1 MEEASVAGES
11 PDRSKQRESSEE
23 PTSGSAGP
31 VPEART
37 GASETRDPRL
47 AVARE
52 DTKRSSGSAGS
63 GSGGGVDTATRVLSV
78 RETEQEAETSGE
90 DDDAGASAADS
101 SGASEGDD
109 AVPAAGNDGR
119 LRDAVAAWVATADE
133 RAAANAR
140 LEDEQDPAEPARDGG
155 EDATAGAVTSGDG
168 ASRTDSDTGSGSDT
182 ASDTDAGSDS
192 DSVSGSASTSGTD
205 PASDAGSGADA
216 PADSDTPS
224 APGGNTDSASD
235 PASSS
240 ERDAAPEPDPVSASG
255 SGSGADAPSEAGPT
269 TDADRDTALAP
280 ASASGAA
287 SDSDPATASASA
299 SDRDAT
305 PVSGHCPDADA
316 PSGSNTPST
325 PGRDTDPASDT
336 DAAPGPVS
344 DHGPDADAP
353 SGSDT
358 PSTPGRDT
366 DPAPDT
372 DATPDPVSDHGPDA
386 DAPSGSDT
394 PSTPR
399 RDTDPTPGTDP
410 APELDH
416 GPDAD
421 VSPAPGSARG
431 GDAAP
436 GTATSS
442 ASDPASGGNEEPA
455 VDEGPATD
463 AGSADVSGSG
473 AGPAPERKAGSTP
486 APETKPGPKS
496 RPEPDPGSDVEPGSG
511 RDGDDGGRGTDG
523 DDRDG
528 DRGDSAPPVD
538 QPTAV
543 FKAPRLDKP
552 AVDQPTTMLKLGD
565 AASAA
570 RKAGQ
575 KGDAPAQSESD
586 AERTSKFVALRN
598 PDDPANRKPPRPPQA
613 PQAAQATEAP
623 KAPSPGPKPPQA
635 PRTGV
640 TAARPHVGPDRT
652 TQQPLPPK
660 PPLDLL
666 AELTNTPPPPE
677 TPLRTTVRR
686 VKIWTPLV
694 ALLVIVLGVVQ
705 AMRPLPAPTLDL
717 TAHDSFTFDGGKPQI
732 PWPESGQAALDV
744 QGIGSFGSSG
754 DQKPVPIASVA
765 KVMTAYVIL
774 RDHPLKSGAEGPKI
788 KIDQAAEEQSDAGDE
803 STVNVYAGDSISQR
817 EALKAVLIAS
827 ANNVARLLARWDAGS
842 EKAFVEKMNAAAKDL
857 GMTNT
862 TYTDPSG
869 LNNTTVST
877 AVDQVKLAKAAMK
890 SPAFREVAAMM
901 SYNDYKGVNHG
912 NWNHLV
918 GHNGVVGIKTGTT
931 TSALGN
937 LVFAAKKE
945 VGGETRTIVGA
956 VVRQP
961 DVGGGILDAAL
972 DASDELIRA
981 AQDTLQSSTI
991 LKKGSVVG
999 YVDDGLG
1006 GRTPVVATKDV
1017 KAVGWGGLTVK
1028 LTFDADEVPHAAKAG
1043 TKVGTLT
1050 VGDGGTSGAVKVP
1063 VALRDDL
1070 VEPGLSDKLTR
1081 LG

>member
-37 GASETRDPRL
+37 EASETRDPRL

-52 DTKRSSGSAGS
+52 DAKRSGGAGAGS
-63 GSGGGVDTATRVLSV
+63 RRGVDTATRVLSV
-78 RETEQEAETSGE
+78 RETEAESSGG
-90 DDDAGASAADS
+90 DDDTGAPGAADA
-101 SGASEGDD
+101 ASDTPEKPEE
-109 AVPAAGNDGR
+109 PATGTDGR

-140 LEDEQDPAEPARDGG
+140 LDGTRDAEEPARDG
-155 EDATAGAVTSGDG
+155 ERADTAPAKDSDDAENTTPDSGADSAPGTTADADSDVAPAPDPGDSSASDADQTSGSG
-168 ASRTDSDTGSGSDT
+168 ASGTDA
-182 ASDTDAGSDS
+182 ASASVPDTDADTDTNPGSRADTPADAGAAPDS
-192 DSVSGSASTSGTD
+192 DVAPAPGQGNGSGTGSA
-205 PASDAGSGADA
+205 
-216 PADSDTPS
+216 ADSDADETS
-224 APGGNTDSASD
+224 G
-235 PASSS
+235 PASG
-240 ERDAAPEPDPVSASG
+240 PGSASG
-255 SGSGADAPSEAGPT
+255 SGSGGVAGSSAAAGTGSGPEADADPDPKPK
-269 TDADRDTALAP
+269 P
-280 ASASGAA
+280 A
-287 SDSDPATASASA
+287 
-299 SDRDAT
+299 
-305 PVSGHCPDADA
+305 PDAD
-316 PSGSNTPST
+316 PEPGS
-325 PGRDTDPASDT
+325 
-336 DAAPGPVS
+336 DAKARG
-344 DHGPDADAP
+344 G

-358 PSTPGRDT
+358 ES
-366 DPAPDT
+366 APDSDAKPEPRT
-372 DATPDPVSDHGPDA
+372 DAKA
-386 DAPSGSDT
+386 
-394 PSTPR
+394 
-399 RDTDPTPGTDP
+399 
-410 APELDH
+410 
-416 GPDAD
+416 
-421 VSPAPGSARG
+421 
-431 GDAAP
+431 
-436 GTATSS
+436 
-442 ASDPASGGNEEPA
+442 ASGR
-455 VDEGPATD
+455 
-463 AGSADVSGSG
+463 AGDDQGG
-473 AGPAPERKAGSTP
+473 
-486 APETKPGPKS
+486 
-496 RPEPDPGSDVEPGSG
+496 
-511 RDGDDGGRGTDG
+511 DGDDGE
-523 DDRDG
+523 
-528 DRGDSAPPVD
+528 PPVD

-543 FKAPRLDKP
+543 FKAPRLGGP

-565 AASAA
+565 AAAA
-570 RKAGQ
+570 SKKAEKAQKAEESGKAEKAGPAGP
-575 KGDAPAQSESD
+575 GDD

-598 PDDPANRKPPRPPQA
+598 PDDPANRKPPRAPETPGTPQDAAPPAGA
-613 PQAAQATEAP
+613 PRASQP
-623 KAPSPGPKPPQA
+623 

-640 TAARPHVGPDRT
+640 TAARSHVGPDRT

-694 ALLVIVLGVVQ
+694 VLLLIVFGVVQ
-705 AMRPLPAPTLDL
+705 AMRPLPATTLDL
-717 TAHDSFTFDGGKPQI
+717 TAQDSFTFDGGKPEI
-732 PWPESGQAALDV
+732 PWPSSGQAALDV
-744 QGIGSFGSSG
+744 QGIGTFGSSG

-788 KIDQAAEEQSDAGDE
+788 KIDQAAEDQSQAGQE
-803 STVNVYAGDSISQR
+803 STVNVFEGDSISQR
-817 EALKAVLIAS
+817 EALESILIAS

-877 AVDQVKLAKAAMK
+877 AVDQVKLAKEAMK
-890 SPAFREVAAMM
+890 QPAFREVAAMM
-901 SYNDYKGVNHG
+901 SYDDYKGVNHS

-918 GHNGVVGIKTGTT
+918 GHNDVVGIKTGTT

-961 DVGGGILDAAL
+961 AGGADNTILGAAL
-972 DASDELIRA
+972 DSSDKLIRA
-981 AQDTLQSSTI
+981 AQDTLKSSTI
-991 LKKGSVVG
+991 LKKGTVVG

-1017 KAVGWGGLTVK
+1017 KAVGWAGLTVK
-1028 LTFDADEVPHAAKAG
+1028 LTFTADEVPHTAQAG

>member
-11 PDRSKQRESSEE
+11 PDSSKQRESSEE

-37 GASETRDPRL
+37 EASETRDPRL

-52 DTKRSSGSAGS
+52 DAKRSGGAGAGS
-63 GSGGGVDTATRVLSV
+63 RGGVDTATRVLSV
-78 RETEQEAETSGE
+78 RETEAESSGG
-90 DDDAGASAADS
+90 DDDAGAPGAADT
-101 SGASEGDD
+101 ASDTPEKPEE
-109 AVPAAGNDGR
+109 PATGTDGR

-140 LEDEQDPAEPARDGG
+140 LDGTRDAEGPARDGERADTAAQA
-155 EDATAGAVTSGDG
+155 EDTGADPRPGGSPGATDSDTDSGADAGAG
-168 ASRTDSDTGSGSDT
+168 AGADAAPAPGPGNGSDTGSGADSDSDADETSGSGPASGPDT
-182 ASDTDAGSDS
+182 ASDPDSRADTDSDTDTTADAGADS
-192 DSVSGSASTSGTD
+192 DAAPAPGTGD
-205 PASDAGSGADA
+205 SSDTGSGADS
-216 PADSDTPS
+216 DSDADETS
-224 APGGNTDSASD
+224 GSGSGRAPGTDAGTDSGSD
-235 PASSS
+235 T
-240 ERDAAPEPDPVSASG
+240 DADTASG
-255 SGSGADAPSEAGPT
+255 SGSGPEADSGSAPESDADSEPVADA
-269 TDADRDTALAP
+269 
-280 ASASGAA
+280 GA
-287 SDSDPATASASA
+287 
-299 SDRDAT
+299 
-305 PVSGHCPDADA
+305 
-316 PSGSNTPST
+316 
-325 PGRDTDPASDT
+325 
-336 DAAPGPVS
+336 
-344 DHGPDADAP
+344 
-353 SGSDT
+353 
-358 PSTPGRDT
+358 
-366 DPAPDT
+366 
-372 DATPDPVSDHGPDA
+372 
-386 DAPSGSDT
+386 
-394 PSTPR
+394 
-399 RDTDPTPGTDP
+399 
-410 APELDH
+410 
-416 GPDAD
+416 
-421 VSPAPGSARG
+421 
-431 GDAAP
+431 
-436 GTATSS
+436 
-442 ASDPASGGNEEPA
+442 
-455 VDEGPATD
+455 
-463 AGSADVSGSG
+463 
-473 AGPAPERKAGSTP
+473 
-486 APETKPGPKS
+486 
-496 RPEPDPGSDVEPGSG
+496 EPGSG
-511 RDGDDGGRGTDG
+511 DDADPAPKPKPASDADPEPGSDAKARGESGSDAESPRGAEAKPESGADAKAPSGRAGDGQGGDGG
-523 DDRDG
+523 DDRE
-528 DRGDSAPPVD
+528 PPVD

-543 FKAPRLDKP
+543 FKAPRFGGP

-565 AASAA
+565 AAAA
-570 RKAGQ
+570 SKKAEQAEQAGKAG
-575 KGDAPAQSESD
+575 KAGPTAGPGDD

-598 PDDPANRKPPRPPQA
+598 PDDPANRKPPRAPETPGTTPGAAPPA
-613 PQAAQATEAP
+613 GAP
-623 KAPSPGPKPPQA
+623 KASQP

-640 TAARPHVGPDRT
+640 TAARSHVGPDRT
-652 TQQPLPPK
+652 SQQPLPPK

-694 ALLVIVLGVVQ
+694 VLLLIVFGVVQ
-705 AMRPLPAPTLDL
+705 AMRPLPATTLDL
-717 TAHDSFTFDGGKPQI
+717 TAQDSFTFEGGKPEI
-732 PWPESGQAALDV
+732 PWPSSGQAALDV
-744 QGIGSFGSSG
+744 QGIGTFGSSG

-788 KIDQAAEEQSDAGDE
+788 KIDQAAEDQSQAGQE
-803 STVNVYAGDSISQR
+803 STVNVFEGDSISQR
-817 EALKAVLIAS
+817 EALESILIAS

-877 AVDQVKLAKAAMK
+877 AVDQVKLAKEAMK
-890 SPAFREVAAMM
+890 QPAFREVAAMM
-901 SYNDYKGVNHG
+901 SYDDYKGVNHS

-918 GHNGVVGIKTGTT
+918 GHNDVVGIKTGTT

-945 VGGETRTIVGA
+945 VGGETKTIVGA

-961 DVGGGILDAAL
+961 AGGADNTILGAAL
-972 DASDELIRA
+972 DSSDKLIRA
-981 AQDTLQSSTI
+981 AQDTLKSSTI
-991 LKKGSVVG
+991 LKKGTVVG

-1017 KAVGWGGLTVK
+1017 KAVGWAGLTVK
-1028 LTFDADEVPHAAKAG
+1028 LTFTADEVPHTAQAG

>member
-11 PDRSKQRESSEE
+11 PDRSKQHESSEE

-37 GASETRDPRL
+37 GSSEASDPRS

-52 DTKRSSGSAGS
+52 EAKRSAA
-63 GSGGGVDTATRVLSV
+63 SGGGVDTATRVLSV
-78 RETEQEAETSGE
+78 RDTEAAADASGE
-90 DDDAGASAADS
+90 DADADADGTPEASAGTGAPTDA
-101 SGASEGDD
+101 SGTAAAPEPSDASEDGREE
-109 AVPAAGNDGR
+109 PAAGGDGR
-119 LRDAVAAWVATADE
+119 LRDVVAAWVATADE

-140 LEDEQDPAEPARDGG
+140 LEGGRDAEETSRDGDEDADAPESAGDGRGRAATASQDTERAEPADG
-155 EDATAGAVTSGDG
+155 DTADG
-168 ASRTDSDTGSGSDT
+168 ASGAGPDEDSDAASDPDTGSASEGAEGPAAATGPALGADADAGPGSGSD
-182 ASDTDAGSDS
+182 
-192 DSVSGSASTSGTD
+192 
-205 PASDAGSGADA
+205 
-216 PADSDTPS
+216 
-224 APGGNTDSASD
+224 
-235 PASSS
+235 
-240 ERDAAPEPDPVSASG
+240 AA
-255 SGSGADAPSEAGPT
+255 
-269 TDADRDTALAP
+269 
-280 ASASGAA
+280 
-287 SDSDPATASASA
+287 
-299 SDRDAT
+299 
-305 PVSGHCPDADA
+305 
-316 PSGSNTPST
+316 
-325 PGRDTDPASDT
+325 
-336 DAAPGPVS
+336 
-344 DHGPDADAP
+344 
-353 SGSDT
+353 
-358 PSTPGRDT
+358 
-366 DPAPDT
+366 PAPDGRA
-372 DATPDPVSDHGPDA
+372 DASPKATPEPEPEPETD
-386 DAPSGSDT
+386 
-394 PSTPR
+394 STPDR
-399 RDTDPTPGTDP
+399 EPKADHAPKADQAPKADPEPGPGTQ
-410 APELDH
+410 
-416 GPDAD
+416 
-421 VSPAPGSARG
+421 
-431 GDAAP
+431 AA
-436 GTATSS
+436 
-442 ASDPASGGNEEPA
+442 
-455 VDEGPATD
+455 
-463 AGSADVSGSG
+463 
-473 AGPAPERKAGSTP
+473 
-486 APETKPGPKS
+486 
-496 RPEPDPGSDVEPGSG
+496 SG
-511 RDGDDGGRGTDG
+511 RDGDGGAEGG
-523 DDRDG
+523 G
-528 DRGDSAPPVD
+528 SAPSVD

-543 FKAPRLDKP
+543 FKAPRKP
-552 AVDQPTTMLKLGD
+552 AVDQPTTMLKLGG
-565 AASAA
+565 AASGE
-570 RKAGQ
+570 KAGRAE
-575 KGDAPAQSESD
+575 GD

-598 PDDPANRKPPRPPQA
+598 PDDPANRKPP
-613 PQAAQATEAP
+613 QAAQTAQTAQTSEAP
-623 KAPSPGPKPPQA
+623 KA

-694 ALLVIVLGVVQ
+694 LLLVIILGVVQ
-705 AMRPLPAPTLDL
+705 SMRPLPAPTLDL
-717 TAHDSFTFDGGKPQI
+717 TAQDSFTFEGGKPQI
-732 PWPESGQAALDV
+732 PWPDSGQAALDV

-788 KIDQAAEEQSDAGDE
+788 KIDQAAEDQSDAGDE
-803 STVNVYAGDSISQR
+803 STVNVYAGDSISER

-877 AVDQVKLAKAAMK
+877 AVDQVKLAKEAMK

-1028 LTFDADEVPHAAKAG
+1028 LTFEADEVPHAAKAG

-1063 VALRDDL
+1063 VALGEDL